1 MAEVRDAH
9 LDEPQATAA
18 AVPPSD
24 VRRRASATSSR
35 AFANH
40 RTCIRLKKNLIH
52 TKCHS
57 PFLL

>member
-35 AFANH
+35 AFALVKTEEL
-40 RTCIRLKKNLIH
+40 RSLTPPASCSR
-52 TKCHS
+52 
-57 PFLL
+57 